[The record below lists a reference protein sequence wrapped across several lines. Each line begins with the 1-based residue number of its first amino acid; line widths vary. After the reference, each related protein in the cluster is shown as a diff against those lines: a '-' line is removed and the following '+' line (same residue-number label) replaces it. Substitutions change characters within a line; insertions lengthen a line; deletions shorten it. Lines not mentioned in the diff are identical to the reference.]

1 MINVT
6 SDLAGTNRSYST
18 SAASGLQ
25 PIATN
30 LSIANIYLRQKRPHA
45 CVIAKNSTLLNHCS
59 MSKHRWHGGCL
70 RDFPD
75 VDLQSDGQECIRPI
89 V

>member
-6 SDLAGTNRSYST
+6 SVSGTNRSYSA

-45 CVIAKNSTLLNHCS
+45 CVIAKNSTLLNHRS
-59 MSKHRWHGGCL
+59 MSKHA
-70 RDFPD
+70 DAY
-75 VDLQSDGQECIRPI
+75 VDLQSEG
-89 V
+89 